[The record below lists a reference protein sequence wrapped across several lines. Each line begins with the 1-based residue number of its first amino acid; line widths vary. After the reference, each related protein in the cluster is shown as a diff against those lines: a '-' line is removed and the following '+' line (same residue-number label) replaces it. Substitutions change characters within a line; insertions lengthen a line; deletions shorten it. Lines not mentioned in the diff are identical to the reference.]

1 MDKARAAWGTWAGG
15 EVGLGAGVVT
25 WASEV
30 RQRESYC
37 VIHMNKNFRI
47 TQEPMK

>member
-30 RQRESYC
+30 RQRELLC
-37 VIHMNKNFRI
+37 NKNFKI